1 MDRLTEKPFR
11 INSEYCYEQ
20 ALDES
25 DCKFY
30 RFVSEVE
37 DFLEEQGFESLDEL
51 KKLFDGI
58 NLMKNTTQ
66 IKDIRIININDFDVD
81 FTPEGYLAL
90 KDRWQKLKEFV
101 NEFHSDCV
109 AVYPKTLLNKM
120 QELEDGGDTNVGGK
134 DKVSPASKEDI
145 YKSIAKDL
153 DKRILKDISKV
164 FEKYGIDL
172 DEDRFMQIIKE
183 YQLKV

>member
-11 INSEYCYEQ
+11 IDSEYCYEQ

-90 KDRWQKLKEFV
+90 KDRWQKLKEYVEQFKEYDPV
-101 NEFHSDCV
+101 EADL
-109 AVYPKTLLNKM
+109 AWKIAEKM
-120 QELEDGGDTNVGGK
+120 KELEGEDGCN
-134 DKVSPASKEDI
+134 
-145 YKSIAKDL
+145 AK
-153 DKRILKDISKV
+153 
-164 FEKYGIDL
+164 
-172 DEDRFMQIIKE
+172 
-183 YQLKV
+183 